1 MENIKIEILK
11 YKDGSEKNIVF
22 ITKEDGSTMSM
33 SKETWAE
40 MQQ

>member
-11 YKDGSEKNIVF
+11 DENGNETNTVF

-33 SKETWAE
+33 SKETWDL
-40 MQQ
+40 MQK